1 MVEEV
6 DLVTPGVASGGLS
19 LVPTVSL
26 ALLPVMLIQVVP
38 RILNTPSE
46 LVKENWARK
55 MVPQYHLLVVTEL
68 SLLPTITHQ
77 Q

>member
-38 RILNTPSE
+38 RILIIPLE
-46 LVKENWARK
+46 LEQENWARK
-55 MVPQYHLLVVTEL
+55 MVPRYHLLVVTEL
-68 SLLPTITHQ
+68 S
-77 Q
+77 